1 MFSLFAMAGTLPM
14 LVDEN
19 LLHEFESGLNP
30 QDLKNSPIP
39 ATIIGY
45 GEISAILQ
53 IADNSE
59 FVFKRLPL
67 FSDRSSAE
75 LYTQHHDEYCHLL
88 TQAGLRLPEHK
99 TVIIEPNRRPVA
111 VYIVQKLI
119 PSRRFG
125 HQLVHELDGETIHL
139 LLETIVAEIFK
150 IWGYNRCHQP
160 AVRLALDGQLSNWTW
175 FGDQPSPVVYYIDT
189 STPLFRKDGIEQL
202 DPELFLKSAPAFLR
216 WILRWLFLKDV
227 IDRYYD
233 QRQVYTD
240 LAANLY
246 KEQRADLIPE
256 AVTIINRQ
264 LGADQKPLT
273 VGEVDKYYRED
284 KLIWSC
290 YLAFRRI
297 DRWLTTKIFRRRYE
311 YILPGKI
318 QR

>member
-1 MFSLFAMAGTLPM
+1 M

-19 LLHEFESGLNP
+19 LLHEFESGLDP

-45 GEISAILQ
+45 GEISAIFQ

-59 FVFKRLPL
+59 TAFKRLPL
-67 FSDRSSAE
+67 FSDCPSARR
-75 LYTQHHDEYCHLL
+75 YTQHHDEYCHLL
-88 TQAGLRLPEHK
+88 TKAGLNLPEHE
-99 TVIIEPNRRPVA
+99 TVIIEPIDRPVA
-111 VYIVQKLI
+111 VYIAQKLI

-125 HQLVHELDGETIHL
+125 HRLIHESDRDNIYL
-139 LLETIVAEIFK
+139 LLETIVAEISK
-150 IWGYNRCHQP
+150 IWRYNRIHQP
-160 AVRLALDGQLSNWTW
+160 AVRLALDGQLSNWAW
-175 FGDQPSPVVYYIDT
+175 FDDQPRPAIYYIDT
-189 STPLFRKDGIEQL
+189 STPLFCIDGIERL

-246 KEQRADLIPE
+246 KEQRPDLIQV
-256 AVTIINRQ
+256 AITIINRQ
-264 LGADQKPLT
+264 LGTDQKPLT
-273 VGEVDKYYRED
+273 VDEVDKYYRED
-284 KLIWSC
+284 KLIWSF
-290 YLAFRRI
+290 YLSFRRI
-297 DRWLTTKIFRRRYE
+297 DRWLTTQIFRRRYE

-318 QR
+318 KR

>member
-1 MFSLFAMAGTLPM
+1 M

-19 LLHEFESGLNP
+19 LLHEFESGLDP

-45 GEISAILQ
+45 GEISAIFQ

-59 FVFKRLPL
+59 TAFKRLPL
-67 FSDRSSAE
+67 FSDCPSARR
-75 LYTQHHDEYCHLL
+75 YTQHHDEYCHLL
-88 TQAGLRLPEHK
+88 TKAGLNLPEHE
-99 TVIIEPNRRPVA
+99 TVIIEPNDRPVA
-111 VYIVQKLI
+111 VYIAQKLI
-119 PSRRFG
+119 PPRRFG
-125 HQLVHELDGETIHL
+125 HRLIHESDRDNIYL
-139 LLETIVAEIFK
+139 LLETIVAEISK
-150 IWGYNRCHQP
+150 IWRYNRIHQP
-160 AVRLALDGQLSNWTW
+160 AVRLALDGQLSNWAW
-175 FGDQPSPVVYYIDT
+175 FDDQPRPAIYYIDT
-189 STPLFRKDGIEQL
+189 STPLFCIDGIERL

-246 KEQRADLIPE
+246 KEQRPDLIPV

-264 LGADQKPLT
+264 LGTDQKPLT
-273 VGEVDKYYRED
+273 VDEVDKYYRED
-284 KLIWSC
+284 KLIWSF
-290 YLAFRRI
+290 YLSFRRI
-297 DRWLTTKIFRRRYE
+297 DRWLTTQIFRRRYE

-318 QR
+318 KR